1 MKNEPL
7 IYTGS
12 LQKNCLKG
20 QVAVITGAGGGIG
33 FETARSLAYLGSRV
47 ILAEINPAGK
57 IAAEKINQEIGI
69 NTAKF
74 IKTDIGCERSVKR
87 MAKKV
92 FKHYGRVDIVINNAA
107 IAPLGS
113 IISLPIKVWD
123 KSYRVNLRGPVL
135 LARQF
140 LPTMIEQDGGVFVC
154 VGSEGLTYMGAYETL
169 KAAQLHLA
177 RTIDAELENTNVIT
191 YNIGPGMVPTDTALK
206 GIEKLAELFKKPIE
220 EMMSLVE
227 EHTISIEAA
236 GAGLAAS
243 VALAPQFRG
252 QEIGAKQAL
261 LKANISIPENQRK
274 ESRLNLSSEKL
285 REALSLCREVFN
297 TLKEQSEGWQQRSV
311 FERQWVIRDFKKHA
325 GMPVEQWLES
335 LRKLEQALKEGDQT
349 AASQM
354 NVPLVTLLE
363 YYKHL
368 QELSRGYIKDPDKL
382 EESLQHIKK
391 WEGTLLK
398 LIKLMDVDN

>member
-33 FETARSLAYLGSRV
+33 FETARSLAYLGSGV

-113 IISLPIKVWD
+113 IISLPIEVWD

-140 LPTMIEQDGGVFVC
+140 LPTMIEQDSGVFVC
-154 VGSEGLTYMGAYETL
+154 VGSEGLTYMGAYEAL

-191 YNIGPGMVPTDTALK
+191 FNIGPGMVPTDTALR
-206 GIEKLAELFKKPIE
+206 GIQKLAELFKKPIE
-220 EMMSLVE
+220 EMIPGGRTHYFHRSCRSRPCCLCCFGSAV
-227 EHTISIEAA
+227 SRA
-236 GAGLAAS
+236 GNRGKAG
-243 VALAPQFRG
+243 FT
-252 QEIGAKQAL
+252 
-261 LKANISIPENQRK
+261 
-274 ESRLNLSSEKL
+274 ESK
-285 REALSLCREVFN
+285 
-297 TLKEQSEGWQQRSV
+297 
-311 FERQWVIRDFKKHA
+311 
-325 GMPVEQWLES
+325 
-335 LRKLEQALKEGDQT
+335 
-349 AASQM
+349 
-354 NVPLVTLLE
+354 
-363 YYKHL
+363 Y
-368 QELSRGYIKDPDKL
+368 
-382 EESLQHIKK
+382 QHS
-391 WEGTLLK
+391 
-398 LIKLMDVDN
+398 